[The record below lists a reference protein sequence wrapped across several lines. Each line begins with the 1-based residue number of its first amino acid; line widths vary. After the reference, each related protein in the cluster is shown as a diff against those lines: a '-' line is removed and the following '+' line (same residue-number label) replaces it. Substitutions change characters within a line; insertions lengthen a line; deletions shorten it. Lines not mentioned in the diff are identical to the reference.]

1 MRNEYNYNNCNGI
14 VEESAIMKN
23 KFSSIALNISANTCN
38 HKKDFQGEEF
48 TTTTVLAL

>member
-1 MRNEYNYNNCNGI
+1 MRKQYHYNNCNGI

-23 KFSSIALNISANTCN
+23 KFSSIALNILANTCN

-48 TTTTVLAL
+48 PTTVLAL